1 MTSTQTKTE
10 PVSIEKSGEAEGENA
25 KSAAAQ
31 KQESLQ
37 SALWALDAALEKKA
51 LEPVLLDVGK
61 LCSYTEY
68 ILVLSG
74 KSDRQVDAIAETI
87 RIELKKHGR
96 MPMGTEGVKSGQW
109 ALLDYADIVVH
120 IFVHPTRERFD
131 LEGLWVDA
139 EKVKI
144 DIPDDARIDVEDSYG
159 SAIPASEE

>member
-10 PVSIEKSGEAEGENA
+10 PLSNNA
-25 KSAAAQ
+25 KKKTAEER

-68 ILVLSG
+68 ILLLSG
-74 KSDRQVDAIAETI
+74 KSDRQVDAIAETVKL
-87 RIELKKHGR
+87 ELKKHGR
-96 MPMGTEGVKSGQW
+96 MPMGTEGVSSGQW

-120 IFVHPTRERFD
+120 VFVHPARERYD
-131 LEGLWVDA
+131 LEGLWIDA

-144 DIPDDARIDVEDSYG
+144 DVPDDARIDVEDSYG
-159 SAIPASEE
+159 SSFSSNTDS